1 MSPADPPVKIGPPI
15 GPRRSKRI
23 QATMLSLTKTQPS
36 HGAKAHHPM
45 NQPAVATRSHDTAP
59 ENDESSLVA
68 QSSTLKPCPW
78 CSSQGLTAEEHEEQ
92 YLDSFCTKIVVLK
105 DSTKLDQCT
114 ALEQLHKGTITVQ
127 DIDIEDGCEQ
137 SGPLDTSSDAHP
149 PDEDDH
155 HESSLNLPSENVSN
169 DQSTQSEEDE
179 WAIENVMQSEHAD
192 VPDLGE
198 VNHASDAED
207 EHAASPTD
215 EPSDS
220 DWSITERCRLKCEQT
235 VREILAGNY
244 DIDTHPSPLD
254 FPTSS
259 KDTMDI
265 EDTVKYRKPKRKSD
279 HVLTKASEAP
289 DSDQEDEPGTESNL
303 YAHRH
308 GRLPLA
314 AIKKAQE
321 LGMHT
326 AQEAQ
331 ATVDEYGKTLA
342 SIMAAAGLTM
352 KATQVELVWNM
363 HQVWYAGT
371 NPKTSDENLKDY
383 YYHQMKHYESHKD
396 EEEFPDLWVEIQK
409 FWSESISTTK
419 DMSSKAMVGWL
430 MTCRDSFMQA
440 AQKWCNVENIHVFG
454 CVIYTANGEAACQA
468 QGIFAGSSLC
478 MQLAGERQTDVAT
491 LLDYLTTIIKYKV
504 LDSTATIPL
513 PTFAMLSGRSYDHV
527 LALKPQES
535 TCDRN
540 QHVLPL
546 VVLHKLYQV
555 EITHGQRNVPWKTLL
570 DLLFTHKYAIV
581 DWPAGVPA
589 ISQHFNVKHLT
600 ADELRALTV
609 PFLKEQMGNDYHM
622 ETRID
627 DDDEHGDYIVPE
639 PALSF
644 SLKPWTADQL
654 ALVRMMN
661 LKAFEIPLVMD
672 TFGQPLHLLS
682 DSQALLKVVPRGMH
696 REAMSQGGVST
707 PTPTPSSPPSEQV
720 PARGHAPLQ
729 DCHTSHLTP
738 ASHNS
743 PLPPS
748 SPPDDSSQSS

>member
-1 MSPADPPVKIGPPI
+1 MPWLTSSADPPVKIGPPI
-15 GPRRSKRI
+15 GARRSKRI
-23 QATMLSLTKTQPS
+23 QATVLSSTKTQPS
-36 HGAKAHHPM
+36 HGAKAHCPM
-45 NQPAVATRSHDTAP
+45 NQPAAATRSHDTPPELDLPLSSPTHGAP
-59 ENDESSLVA
+59 
-68 QSSTLKPCPW
+68 
-78 CSSQGLTAEEHEEQ
+78 H
-92 YLDSFCTKIVVLK
+92 KIVVLK
-105 DSTKLDQCT
+105 DSTKLDQCS
-114 ALEQLHKGTITVQ
+114 ALKQLHKGAITVQ

-149 PDEDDH
+149 PDEDNH

-169 DQSTQSEEDE
+169 DQSMQSEEDE
-179 WAIENVMQSEHAD
+179 WAIQNVMQSEHAD
-192 VPDLGE
+192 VPDIGE

-215 EPSDS
+215 EPSNS
-220 DWSITERCRLKCEQT
+220 DWSVTERCRLKCEQT
-235 VREILAGNY
+235 AREILTRNY

-259 KDTMDI
+259 EDTMDI
-265 EDTVKYRKPKRKSD
+265 EDTIKYRKPKRKSNC
-279 HVLTKASEAP
+279 VLTMASEAP
-289 DSDQEDEPGTESNL
+289 DSDQEDEPGMESNL
-303 YAHRH
+303 YACRC
-308 GRLPLA
+308 GRLPSA

-321 LGMHT
+321 LGMCT

-331 ATVDEYGKTLA
+331 AIVDEYGKTLA
-342 SIMAAAGLTM
+342 SIMATAGLMT
-352 KATQVELVWNM
+352 KATWVESVWNM
-363 HQVWYAGT
+363 HQAWYAGT

-383 YYHQMKHYESHKD
+383 YYCQMKHYESHKD

-409 FWSESISTTK
+409 FWSESISSTK
-419 DMSSKAMVGWL
+419 DMSSKAMVCQL
-430 MTCRDSFMQA
+430 MTCRDSFTQA
-440 AQKWCNVENIHVFG
+440 VQTWCNVENIHVFG
-454 CVIYTANGEAACQA
+454 CVIYTGNDKAACQA

-478 MQLAGERQTDVAT
+478 MQLAGERQTDVAR

-504 LDSTATIPL
+504 LNSMATIPL

-535 TCDRN
+535 THDRN
-540 QHVLPL
+540 WCVLPL
-546 VVLHKLYQV
+546 VVLHKLHQV

-570 DLLFTHKYAIV
+570 DLLFTHKYVIV
-581 DWPAGVPA
+581 DWPVGVPA
-589 ISQHFNVKHLT
+589 ISQHFNVKCLT
-600 ADELRALTV
+600 DELCALTV

-644 SLKPWTADQL
+644 SLKPWAADQL
-654 ALVRMMN
+654 ALVCMMN
-661 LKAFEIPLVMD
+661 LKAFEIPLATD

-682 DSQALLKVVPRGMH
+682 DSQAFLKVVPRGMH
-696 REAMSQGGVST
+696 CEAMSQGGVST

-720 PARGHAPLQ
+720 PAQGHAPLW
-729 DCHTSHLTP
+729 DCHTSCLTP